1 MASALA
7 GQHALVSGGGRGI
20 GRAIASA
27 LRQAGARVSIIG
39 RNDDIL
45 QQAVLSGAADAAH
58 AVDVTDEAAVR
69 EVMTGLAAGQP
80 FDIVVA
86 NAGAAE
92 SASFQRSDAQLFR
105 RMVEINLIGTVN
117 CFRPALPAMT
127 QRGTV
132 RLIANASTAGHRGY
146 PYVSAY
152 VAAKHGIAGLTK
164 TVALE
169 AATFGVTANAI
180 CPGYVWTPLVE
191 KQIPE
196 TMAARGLTKEQVI
209 NDVLLHAQPTKQFVT
224 SEEVAALAVYL
235 ASDAAK
241 SITGVILPVDGGWTA
256 Q

>member
-69 EVMTGLAAGQP
+69 EVMAGLAAGQP

-127 QRGTV
+127 QRGTG
-132 RLIANASTAGHRGY
+132 RLIAIASTAGHRGY

-152 VAAKHGIAGLTK
+152 VAAKHAVVGLTTIAAK
-164 TVALE
+164 TGKTREEALAE
-169 AATFGVTANAI
+169 
-180 CPGYVWTPLVE
+180 
-191 KQIPE
+191 
-196 TMAARGLTKEQVI
+196 LTKDNPQNRLI
-209 NDVLLHAQPTKQFVT
+209 TP
-224 SEEVAALAVYL
+224 EEVAAAVL
-235 ASDAAK
+235 NLCKPESRG
-241 SITGVILPVDGGWTA
+241 ITGQSILINGGEF
-256 Q
+256 